1 MGRKKGL
8 PRFVGHSQGVKVI
21 KKIVKSALHFRI
33 KYITLFAFSTEN
45 WNRPKNEVDYLM
57 ELFIDSIKNEL
68 EELSSQ
74 SVSLKFIGNIKNLTN
89 NLKEV
94 IKVAENKTKNN
105 TKVIL
110 SIAINYGG
118 KWDIVNA
125 TNKILSANLEKVNE
139 SQFNNFTS
147 LSGLPDPDL
156 LIRTGGEYR
165 ISNFMLWNISYS
177 ELYFTDEL
185 WPDFDEN
192 SFKKVIEAYDKRKET
207 MVRLNNFSEHHLRI
221 IFGLFAL
228 SIVTCITFF
237 SSQFIWKIA
246 ACLFHH
252 MHSLSG

>member
-1 MGRKKGL
+1 MK
-8 PRFVGHSQGVKVI
+8 
-21 KKIVKSALHFRI
+21 
-33 KYITLFAFSTEN
+33 
-45 WNRPKNEVDYLM
+45 
-57 ELFIDSIKNEL
+57 LFIDSIKNEL
-68 EELSSQ
+68 EELSSK
-74 SVSLKFIGNIKNLTN
+74 SVSLKFIGNIKNLNT

-192 SFKKVIEAYDKRKET
+192 SFKKIINVFDKRKRNYGN
-207 MVRLNNFSEHHLRI
+207 V
-221 IFGLFAL
+221 
-228 SIVTCITFF
+228 
-237 SSQFIWKIA
+237 K
-246 ACLFHH
+246 
-252 MHSLSG
+252 

>member
-1 MGRKKGL
+1 MKYPSHIAFIMDGNGRWAEKKGL

-57 ELFIDSIKNEL
+57 ELFINSIKTEL
-68 EELSSQ
+68 EELNSQ

-94 IKVAENKTKNN
+94 IKDAENKTKNN

-139 SQFNNFTS
+139 SQFNTFTS

-177 ELYFTDEL
+177 ELYFMDEL

-192 SFKKVIEAYDKRKET
+192 SFKKVIEEYDKRKRNYGK
-207 MVRLNNFSEHHLRI
+207 V
-221 IFGLFAL
+221 
-228 SIVTCITFF
+228 
-237 SSQFIWKIA
+237 K
-246 ACLFHH
+246 
-252 MHSLSG
+252 